1 MINKEILQDLIKK
14 ALGDRLT
21 KLEKKNNE
29 EEASLK
35 LIKTSYDGF
44 TKKISSLIK
53 LREQKIEKDK
63 LEEKKKLAAKK
74 AEEARKNKKKEVP
87 SKAGQRTSKNT
98 AIKKIN
104 DKKSTF
110 TKTKSTTNFNK
121 KPLERSRGKSV
132 SSRLNTEK
140 NETSRNTMGVN
151 NIRRKTLGGKKDNQG
166 TAPPRRNTVGGV
178 SKNLRPSKSMGKLT
192 NKPSLKKASNSHN
205 DENKKKEI
213 EEMQK
218 MVNNIKIQNKDTEA
232 EKEKE
237 EKKEEV
243 DEEKKEEEDKY
254 EIKEEVEIIPPTLMS
269 CYEKGILEKSIIQF
283 LTKKEQINLF
293 FCNKKFSSLALGI
306 LKDKYSLYKKICDIF
321 IGQTMDDKI
330 RSLEAKYSQDELNA
344 PIKKFELSRGCS
356 KAMGL
361 LDEEL
366 YLRVFNRAPPE
377 KTLEEIVL
385 VYKLFC
391 QLLNKDDF
399 VEIKDNKTFWDKF
412 SKFILDN
419 KGDKL
424 SEFLL
429 KCTSEFNFDD
439 KNIFKLKAMSKDSVD
454 KLKPKYFGNICGT
467 TGLFVFLIKDCLEYC
482 GAVEDKKTQGSRI
495 KANYLY
501 QKTLFDELN
510 KNISYLEGL
519 VTKKTD

>member
-1 MINKEILQDLIKK
+1 
-14 ALGDRLT
+14 
-21 KLEKKNNE
+21 
-29 EEASLK
+29 
-35 LIKTSYDGF
+35 
-44 TKKISSLIK
+44 
-53 LREQKIEKDK
+53 
-63 LEEKKKLAAKK
+63 
-74 AEEARKNKKKEVP
+74 
-87 SKAGQRTSKNT
+87 
-98 AIKKIN
+98 
-104 DKKSTF
+104 
-110 TKTKSTTNFNK
+110 
-121 KPLERSRGKSV
+121 
-132 SSRLNTEK
+132 
-140 NETSRNTMGVN
+140 
-151 NIRRKTLGGKKDNQG
+151 
-166 TAPPRRNTVGGV
+166 
-178 SKNLRPSKSMGKLT
+178 
-192 NKPSLKKASNSHN
+192 
-205 DENKKKEI
+205 
-213 EEMQK
+213 
-218 MVNNIKIQNKDTEA
+218 
-232 EKEKE
+232 
-237 EKKEEV
+237 
-243 DEEKKEEEDKY
+243 
-254 EIKEEVEIIPPTLMS
+254 MS

-330 RSLEAKYSQDELNA
+330 RSLEAKYSQEELNA

-356 KAMGL
+356 KAIGL

-399 VEIKDNKTFWDKF
+399 VEIKDNKIFWDKF
-412 SKFILDN
+412 SKYILDN

-439 KNIFKLKAMSKDSVD
+439 KTIFKLKAMSKDSVD

-501 QKTLFDELN
+501 QKALFDELN

-519 VTKKTD
+519 VPKKMD